1 MSSFRSISRSVPP
14 TSVSRAST
22 RNASSQPYGRSP
34 AFRRLLSN
42 RPLSPSHGASIKTSD
57 TPAPLP
63 LLRSQFLPSSI
74 RPVVP
79 SQSRSFHITA
89 PSRQDVKSES
99 KAESKAQTES
109 AKAEAAA
116 EEDQAKTQEEPKDE
130 GSEKKAEGEEG
141 EGEKK
146 DEKKDDLPPPPPHG
160 DKTPWQVFM
169 ETMQTEFNASKE
181 WNDSTKQL
189 AQGATDFVESESVRR
204 AREAYEKTTGAVS
217 STAGAVLK
225 NTAGAV
231 GKGAAW
237 TWDTSVMK
245 GVRKAANV
253 TGEALDKTTKPIRD
267 TEAFK
272 SVKSVIDDG
281 SSSRYGGWVDKEE
294 RKRQRELRE
303 QMEGFKKHEVI
314 EEDPNAGTNVT
325 LHKDAQWKEAW
336 KNFRDQNKFV
346 QGVFGMKDVYNESE
360 NPLILTARS
369 ITDRV
374 AGFFAENETAM
385 VIKKF
390 RSMDP
395 AFQVEPFLR
404 ELREYIL
411 PEVLDAYVKGDVA
424 TLKLWLSEAQ
434 YSVYEAITK
443 QYMTAGLKTDGR
455 ILDIRHVDIL
465 KARMLDP
472 GEIPVFI
479 ITARTQEVHVY
490 RNAKTNKLAAGMED
504 KVQLV
509 TYAIGITRTP
519 EDVNNP
525 ETRGWRLI
533 EMQKSAREYI

>member
-1 MSSFRSISRSVPP
+1 MAGRLRTGATPIH
-14 TSVSRAST
+14 
-22 RNASSQPYGRSP
+22 NSSQ
-34 AFRRLLSN
+34 
-42 RPLSPSHGASIKTSD
+42 
-57 TPAPLP
+57 LP
-63 LLRSQFLPSSI
+63 PLRSQFLPDTI
-74 RPVVP
+74 RRAAL
-79 SQSRSFHITA
+79 SQSQARSFHISPQTQ
-89 PSRQDVKSES
+89 QDVKSDTKPETKS
-99 KAESKAQTES
+99 KTDGS
-109 AKAEAAA
+109 AKAESS
-116 EEDQAKTQEEPKDE
+116 EEQSQKSEESQETAGD
-130 GSEKKAEGEEG
+130 KKG
-141 EGEKK
+141 EGENEGEQKQ
-146 DEKKDDLPPPPPHG
+146 EKKEDLPPPPPHG

-169 ETMQTEFNASKE
+169 ETMQTEFKASKE

-189 AQGATDFVESESVRR
+189 AQGATEFVESESVRK
-204 AREAYEKTTGAVS
+204 AREAYEKTTGAVT
-217 STAGAVLK
+217 STAGKVLK
-225 NTAGAV
+225 ETAGAV

-245 GVRKAANV
+245 GVRKTTNV
-253 TGEALDKTTKPIRD
+253 TAEALDKATKPIRD
-267 TEAFK
+267 TEAYK

-281 SSSRYGGWVDKEE
+281 SSSRYGGWVEKEE
-294 RKRQRELRE
+294 RRKARELWE
-303 QMEGFKKHEVI
+303 QQNGGRAHEVL

-325 LHKDAQWKEAW
+325 VHKDAQWKEAW
-336 KNFRDQNKFV
+336 SNFKDQNKFV
-346 QGVFGMKDVYNESE
+346 QGLFGMKEVYNESE

-411 PEVLDAYVKGDVA
+411 PEVLDAYVKGDVQ

-434 YSVYEAITK
+434 YSVYEALTK
-443 QYMTAGLKTDGR
+443 QYLQAGLKSDGR

-465 KARMLDP
+465 KARMLEP

-479 ITARTQEVHVY
+479 ITCRTQEVHVY
-490 RNAKTNKLAAGMED
+490 RNAKTNQLAAGMED

-509 TYAIGITRTP
+509 TYAIGVTRTP
-519 EDVNNP
+519 DDVNNP